1 MRWSGLVALVMLVG
15 IGGLV
20 WWAVRGENA
29 DVVLYCSVDR
39 DHSEQLVEQF
49 RQESGLKVEFVPDT
63 EADKSVGLARRL
75 SAEASNAHADVFWAN
90 EPMNTIWLAGAGVLD
105 PLPADVLAL
114 FPSQWHDPEGGRWV
128 GFGLRARIL
137 MVNTRLLPDES
148 QWPTRVSDLLDPK
161 YAALGLTTAMAAP
174 LTGTTYT
181 HAVALLTRDE
191 AVGRAFLEAVVAAA
205 EQGRLK
211 ITPSNGS
218 AMQVARDPANKV
230 AFCLTDT
237 DDAWAAQQAGFPVR
251 IVYPDQEEGGL
262 GTMVIPN
269 TLALVKGRKHPDA
282 AHRLLR
288 WLAAPALEAK
298 LAAGPSAQIPVRP
311 DVPLPAGGHVKRPGA
326 DFRVLSVDWPAIG
339 NNRDRWL
346 DMLTRLFRKP
356 L

>member
-1 MRWSGLVALVMLVG
+1 MRWTMLVG
-15 IGGLV
+15 LVVVVGLAGLL
-20 WWAVRGENA
+20 WWALPTEKP

-39 DHSEQLVEQF
+39 DHSEALVDQF
-49 RQESGLKVEFVPDT
+49 RQESGLRVEFVPDT

-75 SAEASNAHADVFWAN
+75 SAEAGNPRADVFWAN
-90 EPMNTIWLAGAGVLD
+90 EPMNTIWLADAGVLD
-105 PLPADVLAL
+105 PLPAQVLAR
-114 FPSQWHDPEGGRWV
+114 FPREWHDPAGGRWV
-128 GFGLRARIL
+128 GFALRARIL
-137 MVNTRLLPDES
+137 MVNTKLLPDRAT
-148 QWPTRVSDLLDPK
+148 WPTRVSDLLDPK
-161 YAALGLTTAMAAP
+161 YAALGLTTAVAAP

-191 AVGRAFLEAVVAAA
+191 AAGKTFLESVVSAAV
-205 EQGRLK
+205 EGRVK

-237 DDAWAAQQAGFPVR
+237 DDAWAAKQGGFPVE

-262 GTMVIPN
+262 GAMVIPN
-269 TLALVKGRKHPDA
+269 TLALVKGAKHGA
-282 AHRLLR
+282 AAQRLLE
-288 WLAAPALEAK
+288 WLSAPALEAK

-311 DVPLPAGGHVKRPGA
+311 EVPLPAGGHVKRPGV
-326 DFRVLSVDWPAIG
+326 DFRVLAVDWPAVG
-339 NNRDRWL
+339 RNRDRWL